1 MPFGITNAT
10 NVTIQNITQIINVTD
25 PTEFLINVNEIA
37 YGGWFYFILLWVLGI
52 ILYVIAQEA
61 KDQPVINA
69 MYIMSSLTILSFFL
83 RAIQVVNNGIVW
95 ALVSDFQ
102 MWIFPVFA
110 ILLAGVVWF
119 TRQ

>member
-1 MPFGITNAT
+1 
-10 NVTIQNITQIINVTD
+10 
-25 PTEFLINVNEIA
+25 
-37 YGGWFYFILLWVLGI
+37 
-52 ILYVIAQEA
+52 
-61 KDQPVINA
+61 